1 MDRLR
6 ALRRAQT
13 GEGDPNV
20 FAELAGMYNRHFEV
34 LGHRQRLLEQFSI
47 VVDHQDR

>member
-6 ALRRAQT
+6 VLRRAQT
-13 GEGDPNV
+13 GDPNV